1 MTPIERLKSTGTVL
15 VIDWPAKE
23 VPETLARAGLRVVV
37 RGGPGPEDYSLY
49 ELRDGAVR
57 TSRLGRAL
65 ESADLIYAY
74 RPITE
79 LSSIIETAKRLN
91 AKEIWTQS
99 GMSAEGVRDPKGCWI
114 SEREEQFARNLVQSA
129 GLSYRAQPYIAEVA
143 LILKRSS
150 DDSLA

>member
-1 MTPIERLKSTGTVL
+1 MTPTERLKSTGTVL
-15 VIDWPAKE
+15 VLDWPTKE

-49 ELRDGAVR
+49 ELRDGEVQ
-57 TSRLGRAL
+57 TSRLGRAP

-74 RPITE
+74 RPIAE
-79 LSSIIETAKRLN
+79 LPSIIETAKRLN

-99 GMSAEGVRDPKGCWI
+99 GRSAEGVRDPKGCWVLAQ
-114 SEREEQFARNLVQSA
+114 EEQFARNLVQSV

-143 LILKRSS
+143 LNLEKK
-150 DDSLA
+150 L

>member
-1 MTPIERLKSTGTVL
+1 MTPRERLKSTGTVL
-15 VIDWPAKE
+15 VIDWPTKE
-23 VPETLARAGLRVVV
+23 VPDTLARAGLRVVV

-57 TSRLGRAL
+57 TSRLGRAP
-65 ESADLIYAY
+65 ETADLIYAY
-74 RPITE
+74 RPIAE

-99 GMSAEGVRDPKGCWI
+99 GMSAEGVRDSEGCWV
-114 SEREEQFARNLVQSA
+114 SEPEEQFARNLVQSA

-143 LILKRSS
+143 ANLENKL
-150 DDSLA
+150 

>member
-1 MTPIERLKSTGTVL
+1 L
-15 VIDWPAKE
+15 VIDWPTKE
-23 VPETLARAGLRVVV
+23 VPETLARAGLCVVV
-37 RGGPGPEDYSLY
+37 RGRARPGRHSLY

-57 TSRLGRAL
+57 TSRLGRAP

-99 GMSAEGVRDPKGCWI
+99 GMSAEGVRDPKGCWV
-114 SEREEQFARNLVQSA
+114 S
-129 GLSYRAQPYIAEVA
+129 
-143 LILKRSS
+143 
-150 DDSLA
+150 

>member
-1 MTPIERLKSTGTVL
+1 MTPTERLKSTGTVL
-15 VIDWPAKE
+15 VIDWPTKE

-57 TSRLGRAL
+57 TSRLGRAP

-74 RPITE
+74 LPITE

-99 GMSAEGVRDPKGCWI
+99 GMSAEGGRDPKGCWV
-114 SEREEQFARNLVQSA
+114 SERDEQFARNLVRSA

-143 LILKRSS
+143 LDLEKK
-150 DDSLA
+150 L

>member
-1 MTPIERLKSTGTVL
+1 MTPAKRLRSTGTVL
-15 VIDWPAKE
+15 VIDWPTKE

-37 RGGPGPEDYSLY
+37 QGGPGPEDYSLY

-57 TSRLGRAL
+57 TSRLGRAPA
-65 ESADLIYAY
+65 SADLIYAY

-99 GMSAEGVRDPKGCWI
+99 GMSGEGVRDPKGCWV

-143 LILKRSS
+143 LDLEKK
-150 DDSLA
+150 L

>member
-1 MTPIERLKSTGTVL
+1 MTPAKRLKSTGTVL
-15 VIDWPAKE
+15 VIDWPTKE

-37 RGGPGPEDYSLY
+37 RGGPCSEDYSLY

-57 TSRLGRAL
+57 TTRLGRAP

-79 LSSIIETAKRLN
+79 LSSIIEIAKRLN

-99 GMSAEGVRDPKGCWI
+99 GMSAEGVRDPKGCWV
-114 SEREEQFARNLVQSA
+114 SEREEQFARNLVQEA
-129 GLSYRAQPYIAEVA
+129 GLSYRAQPFIAEVA
-143 LILKRSS
+143 LDLEKK
-150 DDSLA
+150 L

>member
-1 MTPIERLKSTGTVL
+1 MTPTERLKSTGTVL

-143 LILKRSS
+143 LDLEKK
-150 DDSLA
+150 L